1 MKNSVLSFIRR
12 SEELAER
19 QPVVSWYCKYYAVK
33 KAVSLGEDPDQIEKW
48 LVELEQSKE
57 QLQVPSNDNQEA
69 SKIVSVYGLSLF
81 KKANEGYNQGI
92 RNKMLGRLFKA
103 AADVLEVLRVFEG
116 EGEGVVLDESLNKV
130 ILFSKQQAA
139 VLLSGAEEEKKLDVE
154 QLQEQSISGE
164 GEQSSEPKA
173 FVQNHR
179 ADNCFVD
186 KTVAE
191 PQNSLQKAPEP
202 KSPVQ
207 EVPQPKVPLHK
218 APEQKS
224 PLQNASTLNS
234 PSAQSST
241 LQTPSLTTQTKIA
254 QAQKFA
260 RYATSALQFDDL
272 ETAKSNLRSA
282 LSLLESLAES

>member
-57 QLQVPSNDNQEA
+57 QLQVPTNDNQEA

-81 KKANEGYNQGI
+81 KKANEDYNQGI
-92 RNKMLGRLFKA
+92 RHKMLGRLFKA

-164 GEQSSEPKA
+164 GEQPSEPKA

-186 KTVAE
+186 KTIAEQKSPLQEVPE
-191 PQNSLQKAPEP
+191 PQNS
-202 KSPVQ
+202 
-207 EVPQPKVPLHK
+207 LHK

-224 PLQNASTLNS
+224 PLQNASSLNS

-241 LQTPSLTTQTKIA
+241 LQTPSLATQTKIA

-282 LSLLESLAES
+282 LSLLESLAEG